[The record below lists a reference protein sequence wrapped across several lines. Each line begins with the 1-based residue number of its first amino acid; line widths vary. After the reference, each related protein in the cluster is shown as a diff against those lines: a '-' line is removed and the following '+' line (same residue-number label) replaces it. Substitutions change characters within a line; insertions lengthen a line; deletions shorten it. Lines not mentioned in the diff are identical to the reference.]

1 MLVLIGESLAKYF
14 VSKSEHKREQ
24 KVKMGNSLKLF
35 SVRGIDIRLHITFPL
50 ILLWAGLQFGL
61 RAGTIES
68 ALFGVIA
75 IGFLFVLVTLHE
87 LGHSFAAQYFGVPVK
102 QIILTPLGGVAQLN
116 EIPDKPVQEFI
127 IAIAGPAVN
136 VVFAILMGAIALNL
150 GISIAN
156 PFLILSGLGGLT
168 LTSLFI
174 YVFYYNIIL
183 ALFNLIPAFPLDGGR
198 IFRSLLAMRLDYVRA
213 TTIASTVGQVI
224 AVMLGI
230 YGLFSGGIFLVLI
243 AVFIFMAG
251 RQEAQMVRVRNV
263 LRGVKVQQAYSPSV
277 YLLNRD
283 STVQQ
288 ASNLMIYGGQRNF
301 PVVES
306 ESLIGFL
313 PHADLIGAMRTAAP
327 HSRVDSIMRK
337 DVEPVAPG
345 DNLFDVQRKLA
356 ELQLEAL
363 PVAIGNRFLGLI
375 TRHQIS
381 DVHRLLLSAPN
392 TVPQGQSV

>member
-1 MLVLIGESLAKYF
+1 
-14 VSKSEHKREQ
+14 
-24 KVKMGNSLKLF
+24 MGNSLKLF

-61 RAGTIES
+61 RTGTIES
-68 ALFGVIA
+68 ALFGVIV

-102 QIILTPLGGVAQLN
+102 QIILSPLGGVAQLS
-116 EIPDKPVQEFI
+116 EIPDKPKQEFI

-136 VVFAILMGAIALNL
+136 VAFAILMGAIALSL
-150 GISIAN
+150 GISVEN
-156 PFLILSGLGGLT
+156 PFFILSGLGGIT

-198 IFRSLLAMRLDYVRA
+198 IFRSLLAMRLDYVKA
-213 TTIASTVGQVI
+213 TTIASTIGQVL

-230 YGLFSGGIFLVLI
+230 YGLFSGGIFMVLI

-251 RQEAQMVRVRNV
+251 RQEAQMVQVRSV

-277 YLLNRD
+277 YQLNRE

-288 ASNLMIYGGQRNF
+288 ATNLMIYGGQRNF

-313 PHADLIGAMRTAAP
+313 THSDLMGAMRTAAP
-327 HSRVDSIMRK
+327 HSQIGNIMRK
-337 DVEPVAPG
+337 DVEPVEPG
-345 DNLFDVQRKLA
+345 DNLFDVSRKLG

-375 TRHQIS
+375 SQNQIA
-381 DVHRLLLSAPN
+381 DVHRLLRTTPKA
-392 TVPQGQSV
+392 VPQGQSV

>member
-1 MLVLIGESLAKYF
+1 
-14 VSKSEHKREQ
+14 
-24 KVKMGNSLKLF
+24 MGNSIKLF

-61 RAGTIES
+61 QGGTVES
-68 ALFGVIA
+68 AVFGVIVVA
-75 IGFLFVLVTLHE
+75 LLFVLVTLHE

-116 EIPDKPVQEFI
+116 EIPDKPKQEFI

-136 VVFAILMGAIALNL
+136 VLFGILMGVVALNL
-150 GISIAN
+150 GIVLQN
-156 PFLILSGLGGLT
+156 PFSILSGLGSLT
-168 LTSLFI
+168 ITSLFI

-213 TTIASTVGQVI
+213 TTIASIVGQAI

-243 AVFIFMAG
+243 SIFIFVAG
-251 RQEAQMVRVRNV
+251 RQEAQMVRIRST
-263 LRGVKVQQAYSPSV
+263 LRGAKVQQAYSSSV
-277 YLLNRD
+277 YQLNRD

-288 ASNLMIYGGQRNF
+288 ATNLMIYGGQRNF

-313 PHADLIGAMRTAAP
+313 PHANLVTAMQTAAP
-327 HSRVDSIMRK
+327 HSRVDNIMRR
-337 DVEPVAPG
+337 DIEPVAP
-345 DNLFDVQRKLA
+345 DDDLLDVQRKLS
-356 ELQLEAL
+356 ELHLEAL
-363 PVAIGNRFLGLI
+363 PVALGNRFLGLI
-375 TRHQIS
+375 TRRQIA
-381 DVHRLLLSAPN
+381 DVQRLLQTTPN
-392 TVPQGQSV
+392 TMPQGQSV

>member
-1 MLVLIGESLAKYF
+1 
-14 VSKSEHKREQ
+14 
-24 KVKMGNSLKLF
+24 MGNSFKLF

-61 RAGTIES
+61 RAGAVES
-68 ALFGVIA
+68 AVFGVIA
-75 IGFLFVLVTLHE
+75 VGFLFVLVTLHE

-102 QIILTPLGGVAQLN
+102 QIILSPLGGVAQLN
-116 EIPDKPVQEFI
+116 EIPDKPKQEFV

-136 VVFAILMGAIALNL
+136 VVIAILMGAVALGL
-150 GISIAN
+150 GISVEN

-174 YVFYYNIIL
+174 YVFYYNIVL

-198 IFRSLLAMRLDYVRA
+198 VFRSLLAMRLDYVRA

-243 AVFIFMAG
+243 AVFIFTAG
-251 RQEAQMVRVRNV
+251 RQEAQMVRVRSV

-277 YLLNRD
+277 YQLNRD

-288 ASNLMIYGGQRNF
+288 ATNLMIYGGQRNF
-301 PVVES
+301 PIVDS

-313 PHADLIGAMRTAAP
+313 PHGDLMGAMQTAAP
-327 HSRVDSIMRK
+327 HSRVENLMRR
-337 DVEPVAPG
+337 DVEPVEPG
-345 DNLFDVQRKLA
+345 DNLFEVQRKLG

-375 TRHQIS
+375 TRRQIA
-381 DVHRLLLSAPN
+381 DVHRLLQKTPN
-392 TVPQGQSV
+392 AILQGQSV